1 MVPSRFRLS
10 SPATAAD
17 PNQKTPRPMATQT
30 NSPLNI
36 QEGEEHPPASPTL
49 TGASMSPAS
58 AKYGDA
64 SGPITALKLIRQ
76 Q

>member
-10 SPATAAD
+10 SPTTPAD

-36 QEGEEHPPASPTL
+36 QEGEEDPPTSPTVAMEDL
-49 TGASMSPAS
+49 SPAGP
-58 AKYGDA
+58 KYDDA
-64 SGPITALKLIRQ
+64 NGPITALKLIRKQ
-76 Q
+76 